1 MDVIANWVVPI
12 VVAAITGAFAY
23 LGVLKTV
30 KASNNQM
37 LMNLK
42 AEQERYAER
51 QEHFAE
57 RTEMQFKEIKGDIVR
72 LEQKQD
78 KHNSIIERTY
88 KLEQKVEDI
97 EKRFE

>member
-37 LMNLK
+37 LLNLK
-42 AEQERYAER
+42 AEQER
-51 QEHFAE
+51 FAE

-97 EKRFE
+97 EKRFD